1 VVAVNPHIRKAST
14 TSTTPVDLGFQV
26 EMGLEREP
34 CMAATAAMPS
44 LVTPEGEGYRTQ
56 DNGPA
61 CMAGSVFQ
69 ELCGHGNW
77 RWIWKP
83 CDKWTCDICRE
94 HKLFGELVPE
104 ILKALAEARRQRVTL
119 KLLTLTW
126 QGRALGAQP
135 TSEGSE
141 RRRLDVQHLVQW
153 LKRRGYLSKKGE
165 VFDLRVAETHRSG
178 KVHLHFYIVLPFVPH
193 AELKAEWRTITAGS
207 YVIDL
212 QAVYLKCPNCWAKGQ
227 TRAEKKQRSIVP
239 WPGSGKCSDCGY
251 VIIYDAGQLA
261 RGIAVEAGK
270 YLAKDGA
277 EGVKKKLTRSG
288 SVKRSCSRCGEFM
301 RQGDMELGMYRCR
314 SCEQFDGDPVVRATG
329 WARFKYEVEQ
339 ERVEQRG
346 KRWCDDCED
355 EHGYTYVGTQSE
367 LLVQYSGF
375 ETVLAFDGGRGI
387 GFASVSGG
395 PCLCWGDKLV
405 WMRSR
410 FMAGRGL
417 GDLVLPNPR
426 GRIIEFEGARRVKP
440 PFSIC
445 YDPFVV
451 GRDADYRK
459 SEGLRLHMNSGA
471 SIPTPL

>member
-1 VVAVNPHIRKAST
+1 MVT
-14 TSTTPVDLGFQV
+14 ELGLQSEF
-26 EMGLEREP
+26 GLDGLRSAP

-44 LVTPEGEGYRTQ
+44 LVTPEGVGYRTQ
-56 DNGPA
+56 DDGPA

-77 RWIWKP
+77 RWVWKP

-135 TSEGSE
+135 TPEGAE

-153 LKRRGYLSKKGE
+153 LKRRGYLPKKGE

-178 KVHLHFYIVLPFVPH
+178 KVHLHLYIVLPFVPH
-193 AELKAEWRTITAGS
+193 AELKAEWETITAGS

-212 QAVYLKCPNCWAKGQ
+212 QAVYLKCPRCWVKGQ
-227 TRAEKKQRSIVP
+227 TRAEKKRRSIVP

-251 VIIYDAGQLA
+251 RVADKAAWENVVIGETATQTVRSQARTASDFKALA

-270 YLAKDGA
+270 YLAKDGTG
-277 EGVKKKLTRSG
+277 GVRKKLTRSG
-288 SVKRSCSRCGEFM
+288 SVKRFCSRCDAPM
-301 RQGDMELGMYRCR
+301 RQADVELGMYRCR
-314 SCEQFDGDPVVRATG
+314 SCEQFDADPVVVATG
-329 WARFKYEVEQ
+329 WARFRWEVEQ
-339 ERVEQRG
+339 VRAEQRG
-346 KRWCDDCED
+346 KSWCDDCED
-355 EHGYTYVGTQSE
+355 EHGYTYVGTQAE

-375 ETVLAFDGGRGI
+375 GAVLAFSGGRGM
-387 GFASVSGG
+387 GFVPVGG
-395 PCLCWGDKLV
+395 GACSCWGDELA

-410 FMAGRGL
+410 FTAGRGL
-417 GDLVLPNPR
+417 GDLVHHARDGP
-426 GRIIEFEGARRVKP
+426 GDGGA
-440 PFSIC
+440 
-445 YDPFVV
+445 
-451 GRDADYRK
+451 
-459 SEGLRLHMNSGA
+459 N
-471 SIPTPL
+471 